1 MQGVQKQICLLSVSS
16 QYFLNVY
23 RFISA
28 PFISITKIILF
39 HSLNKT
45 FNKQQIQILYML
57 PGKLKEDMYFITSDY
72 VGLNWI
78 HPGEAL
84 NL

>member
-1 MQGVQKQICLLSVSS
+1 VQKDNIVPFFEQNFLL
-16 QYFLNVY
+16 
-23 RFISA
+23 
-28 PFISITKIILF
+28 
-39 HSLNKT
+39 
-45 FNKQQIQILYML
+45 IQILYML

-84 NL
+84 NIELVIFLYNQFFHKSERNIIHKN

>member
-1 MQGVQKQICLLSVSS
+1 
-16 QYFLNVY
+16 
-23 RFISA
+23 
-28 PFISITKIILF
+28 
-39 HSLNKT
+39 
-45 FNKQQIQILYML
+45 ML